1 METRSRSVV
10 LLITLWNV
18 ATSQAAAQGA
28 PSNAAPTRVSD
39 AIYVEDFQV
48 AAPEGESSGRLLSRV
63 RESRQAE
70 KAAKNAAS
78 LTAAV
83 IRELTAR
90 GVHVSRWNGQSVAPR
105 SGWLIRGLF
114 SEHLPQGLGSSL
126 TALGSSAP
134 NTEVSVTI
142 TDLAANAPV
151 ATSNTTAALKG
162 QGSSAAWSPY
172 AVAARFVVNQVES
185 DSSIDDLSKKIVE
198 QVLSKRAGAP
208 PPPPQ

>member
-1 METRSRSVV
+1 MDPGSLTRP
-10 LLITLWNV
+10 LLITLWIV
-18 ATSQAAAQGA
+18 ATSQVAAQGA
-28 PSNAAPTRVSD
+28 PSNAASTGVSD
-39 AIYVEDFQV
+39 AIYVEDFHV
-48 AAPEGESSGRLLSRV
+48 AAPEGDSSGRLLSRI

-70 KAAKNAAS
+70 KIAKNAAS
-78 LTAAV
+78 LTETV
-83 IRELTAR
+83 IRGLAAR
-90 GVHVSRWNGQSVAPR
+90 GVHVSRWDEQSAAPR
-105 SGWLIRGLF
+105 SGWLIRGVF
-114 SEHLPQGLGSSL
+114 SEHPPQGLGSSL

-198 QVLSKRAGAP
+198 QVLSKRAETPRPKA
-208 PPPPQ
+208 Q